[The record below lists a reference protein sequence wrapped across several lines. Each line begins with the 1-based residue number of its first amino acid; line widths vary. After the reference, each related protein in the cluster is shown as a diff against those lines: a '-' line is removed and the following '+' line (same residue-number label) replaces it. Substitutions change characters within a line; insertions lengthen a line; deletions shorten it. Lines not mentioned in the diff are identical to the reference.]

1 MGSYNKKENSM
12 KRSIILSNLR
22 IELRKKNSDY
32 NTEKLA
38 QKWVNEFLDEFSI
51 VDSTQLNHWQKEVF
65 LGKLKHKSTSQE
77 EYLQARS
84 ALLFLYSRV
93 LKIKS
98 ISASPHQTEEF
109 DLEPGVIRITA

>member
-1 MGSYNKKENSM
+1 M
-12 KRSIILSNLR
+12 KRSLILSHLR

-38 QKWVNEFLDEFSI
+38 QKWVNDFLEEFSI

-65 LGKLKHKSTSQE
+65 LGKIKHKSTSQE

-93 LKIKS
+93 LKVKS
-98 ISASPHQTEEF
+98 TSNAPNQAEEI